1 MPGTTGSGLS
11 PGCEMSVSQHPL
23 ALAIEER
30 VGEGTR
36 LLAVVMCLSLVDGI
50 FPALVLAGALDSPL
64 GILHVGL
71 LVFGGSA
78 TLAVLLADMSGSRRE
93 RLRAVGVVGVLLV
106 VGSVAE
112 AALAP
117 TIGSALDLA
126 RFELFAALVLVT
138 VAAKTASAGIGPYL
152 PRPSVIIAAGAVVSL
167 RPGTAELA
175 LSPDPAL
182 LASAAAAALV
192 AVAFAAGVVLAS
204 DALTAWLDLDR
215 FRFGSAVAL
224 GVLGLQVAGVVPASA
239 PLPLAVLGLAALL
252 AFDPD
257 SGEEG
262 GTVPDYESE
271 PEWRPEA

>member
-1 MPGTTGSGLS
+1 
-11 PGCEMSVSQHPL
+11 MSVSQHPL

-50 FPALVLAGALDSPL
+50 FPALVLAGALDSSL
-64 GILHVGL
+64 GVLHVGL

-78 TLAVLLADMSGSRRE
+78 TLAVLLAEMDGTRRE
-93 RLRAVGVVGVLLV
+93 RLRAVGIVGVLLV
-106 VGSVAE
+106 VGSVVE
-112 AALAP
+112 AALVP
-117 TIGSALDLA
+117 TIGGLLNLA
-126 RFELFAALVLVT
+126 RFEWFAALVLLT
-138 VAAKTASAGIGPYL
+138 VAAKTASAGVGAYL
-152 PRPSVIIAAGAVVSL
+152 PRPSVIIAVGALVSFE
-167 RPGTAELA
+167 PGRAEFA
-175 LSPDPAL
+175 LSPDPL
-182 LASAAAAALV
+182 VLASAAAAALV

-204 DALTAWLDLDR
+204 DALTGWLDLDR

-224 GVLGLQVAGVVPASA
+224 GVLGLQLVGVVPGTA
-239 PLPLAVLGLAALL
+239 PLPLVVLGLAALL

-262 GTVPDYESE
+262 GTPTPNYEGE

>member
-1 MPGTTGSGLS
+1 
-11 PGCEMSVSQHPL
+11 MSVSQHPL

-64 GILHVGL
+64 GVLHVGL

-78 TLAVLLADMSGSRRE
+78 TLAVLLAEMGGSRRD
-93 RLRAVGVVGVLLV
+93 RLRAVGIVGALLV
-106 VGSVAE
+106 VGSVVE

-117 TIGSALDLA
+117 TIGSLLNLA
-126 RFELFAALVLVT
+126 RFEFFAALVLLT
-138 VAAKTASAGIGPYL
+138 VAAKTASAGVGAYL
-152 PRPSVIIAAGAVVSL
+152 PRPSVIIAAGALVSL
-167 RPGTAELA
+167 EPANATLA
-175 LSPDPAL
+175 LAPDPL
-182 LASAAAAALV
+182 VLAAAAAAALV
-192 AVAFAAGVVLAS
+192 AVTFAAGVVLAS
-204 DALTAWLDLDR
+204 DALTGWLDPDR

-224 GVLGLQVAGVVPASA
+224 GVLGLQLVGVVPESA

-252 AFDPD
+252 AFDP
-257 SGEEG
+257 EEG
-262 GTVPDYESE
+262 DGAPASGSE